1 LADPLIPQVAVGG
14 VLIENGRIL
23 LVKRG
28 HEPAKG
34 LWAIPGGRVKGSEKL
49 RDAVTR
55 EVFEETG
62 LDVTVGALVY
72 HFDAIS
78 EQTAEQ
84 RFHYV
89 ILDYLVTRTG
99 GTLQLGDDADDVAWF
114 ALEDCDNAGIAPVTR
129 DLMRRLLAL

>member
-62 LDVTVGALVY
+62 LDVAVGALVY

-99 GTLQLGDDADDVAWF
+99 GTLQPGDDADDVAWF
-114 ALEDCDNAGIAPVTR
+114 ALEDCDNAGIAPATR